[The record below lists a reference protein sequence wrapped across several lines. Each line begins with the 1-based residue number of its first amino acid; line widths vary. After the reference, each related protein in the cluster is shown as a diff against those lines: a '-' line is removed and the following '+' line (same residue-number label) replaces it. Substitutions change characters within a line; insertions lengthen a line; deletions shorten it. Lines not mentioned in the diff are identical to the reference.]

1 MIVEVSVFPK
11 LNDVVTVTS
20 DASDVVGVARVCPVE
35 GNNSSTDDG
44 KTSSKHTDTIEAHC
58 HFEYRG
64 TENVAALIRI
74 NVITI
79 IIDDKILRVKLSI
92 IMRSVY

>member
-11 LNDVVTVTS
+11 LVDVVTVTS

-44 KTSSKHTDTIEAHC
+44 KTSSKHTKTIEAHC
-58 HFEYRG
+58 HFEY
-64 TENVAALIRI
+64 
-74 NVITI
+74 
-79 IIDDKILRVKLSI
+79 
-92 IMRSVY
+92 